1 VRPAN
6 PSSGNPSKKEA
17 HDDPASLQQALQSK
31 QQLLGAVMEA
41 SYDGIC
47 LISPE
52 GTFLEMNGA
61 FERITGLKRDV
72 WLGRT
77 IDDMRNTPG
86 VTRNSAALQ
95 VLNGSYP
102 ATTLVSIS
110 GGELMLVTASPH
122 FGEDGELM
130 SIILNVRNIT
140 QLNYLKRQ
148 LERDRDDADDA
159 VAPSIVQE
167 RLERAGFEDFVVK
180 SPIMEGIVSTV
191 LQIAD
196 FDLTVLIEGETGVGK
211 GILASL
217 IHRLSRRADKPFVE
231 VNCGAIPES
240 LVESELFGYEPGA
253 FTGSARTGKKGYFEA
268 ADGGTIFLDE
278 IGELPKESQAKLLK
292 ILDDRM
298 LTRVGGTGKRR
309 LDVRVIAATNRRL
322 RDLVRHGQFRAD
334 LLYRLETIP
343 LVVPPLRERKQDL
356 KALIHSLLARYNQE
370 FHTKKVLASEAVHRL
385 MDDPLPG
392 NARELKNL
400 LVRLVLTCADD
411 EIGLSHVRDVLDRP
425 GEGGGTSAKTPEIPG
440 DAPPTSMKKRIEEFE
455 RSILV
460 EYSQQCRST
469 YEVAARLGIN
479 QSSVVR
485 KMKKYG
491 IPPPAS
497 H

>member
-1 VRPAN
+1 MT
-6 PSSGNPSKKEA
+6 
-17 HDDPASLQQALQSK
+17 DDPASLQQALQLK
-31 QQLLGAVMEA
+31 QQLLGAVLEA

-61 FERITGLKRDV
+61 FERITGLKRSE

-77 IDDMRNTPG
+77 IDDMRSAPG

-102 ATTLVSIS
+102 ATTLVNIS

-122 FGEDGELM
+122 FGDRGELM

-148 LERDRDDADDA
+148 IEEEDRDDGAPTGG
-159 VAPSIVQE
+159 PSIVQE
-167 RLERAGFEDFVVK
+167 RLTRAGFDEFVVK
-180 SPIMEGIVSTV
+180 SPIMESIVATV

-217 IHRLSRRADKPFVE
+217 IHRLSRRADRPFIE

-268 ADGGTIFLDE
+268 AEGGTIFLDE

-298 LTRVGGTGKRR
+298 LTRVGGTGQRR
-309 LDVRVIAATNRRL
+309 LDVRIIAATNRRL

-343 LVVPPLRERKQDL
+343 IVVPPLRDRKEDL
-356 KALIHSLLARYNQE
+356 KALIYSFLDRYNQE
-370 FHTKKVLASEAVHRL
+370 FGTDKVIASEAVRRL
-385 MDDPLPG
+385 MENPLPG

-400 LVRLVLTCADD
+400 LVRLVLTCHDA
-411 EIGLSHVRDVLDRP
+411 EIGLSHVREVL
-425 GEGGGTSAKTPEIPG
+425 GHTGNEGGTATPRAELPA
-440 DAPPTSMKKRIEEFE
+440 DAPPASMKERIEEFE

-460 EYSQQCRST
+460 EYSHQCRST
-469 YEVAARLGIN
+469 YEVADRLGIN